1 MSYKILVPQ
10 LQPVADAA
18 RKLFA
23 KQFGLSEAKF
33 QIETP
38 ISKSIDYTPT
48 LKAETRDKYLVI
60 VEVAESIPSGLI
72 GAALLQMKN
81 EGLPAK
87 VYVAIPPGPT
97 PSTFK
102 ADLRFARANG
112 VGLVEVGDAL
122 VTYQEPLLLHLTGV
136 RRPVASDYPKPLR
149 EAVVAS
155 LSTFENGNPKKACS
169 AITDEV
175 EGITRRLAALARKQ
189 GALRAGAPQ
198 FKSNSP
204 WATVADILVKYLD
217 TRHSPFK
224 ALSASL
230 LNRVAGL
237 TAHRNDSNHPAKS
250 LAHRRSI
257 DAELRTRFEH
267 ACDVLRDFSKACP
280 PQCLKP

>member
-1 MSYKILVPQ
+1 LSYKILVPQ
-10 LQPVADAA
+10 LHPIADAA

-23 KQFGLSEAKF
+23 QQFGLAENKF
-33 QIETP
+33 QVETP

-48 LKAETRDKYLVI
+48 LKVETRDKYLVI
-60 VEVAESIPSGLI
+60 IEVAESIPAGLI

-81 EGLPAK
+81 EGWPAK

-102 ADLRFARANG
+102 QDLRFARANG
-112 VGLVEVGDAL
+112 VGLVEVGEAL

-136 RRPVASDYPKPLR
+136 RRPVPADYPKPLR
-149 EAVVAS
+149 EAVMAS

-169 AITDEV
+169 AVTDEI
-175 EGITRRLAALARKQ
+175 EALTRRLAALARKE

-204 WATVADILVKYLD
+204 WANVADILVKHLD
-217 TRHSPFK
+217 TQNPIFRN
-224 ALSASL
+224 LNASL

-237 TAHRNDSNHPAKS
+237 TAHRNDTSHPAKS
-250 LAHRRSI
+250 LANRRSI